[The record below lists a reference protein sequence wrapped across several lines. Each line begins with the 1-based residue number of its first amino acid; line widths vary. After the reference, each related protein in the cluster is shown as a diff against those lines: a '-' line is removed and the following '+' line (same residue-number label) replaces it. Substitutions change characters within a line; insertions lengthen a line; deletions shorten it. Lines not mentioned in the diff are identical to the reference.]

1 LLRKL
6 LAVALL
12 GVAAFGLD
20 MPAADAA
27 TVNIEMKDNVFAP
40 PESAIQAGDTVVWT
54 NTGAAPHTATLK
66 DVFDSAIV
74 PPGGKY
80 EFVADGALLPPDFE
94 YVCTLHIL
102 QGMKAKMTVAG
113 ATGTLPEPEEEAA
126 IGPSPTPEITGN
138 LAAKWWK
145 RTENLPIGL
154 RVFAPLAL
162 VLFLT
167 LVGLAGLGYL
177 KALKKA
183 RQA

>member
-1 LLRKL
+1 MLRKL
-6 LAVALL
+6 LTVALL
-12 GVAAFGLD
+12 GVAASGLS

-27 TVNIEMKDNVFAP
+27 TVNIEMQDNVFAP
-40 PESAIQAGDTVVWT
+40 PESPIQAGDTVIWT
-54 NTGAAPHTATLK
+54 NTGTAPHTATLK
-66 DVFDSAIV
+66 DVFDSSIV
-74 PPGGKY
+74 QPGDKY
-80 EFVADGALLPPDFE
+80 EFVADAALLPPEFE
-94 YVCTLHIL
+94 YVCTLHIT

-126 IGPSPTPEITGN
+126 IGPSPTPKIEGN
-138 LAAKWWK
+138 LAVQWWK

-167 LVGLAGLGYL
+167 LMGLAGLGYL